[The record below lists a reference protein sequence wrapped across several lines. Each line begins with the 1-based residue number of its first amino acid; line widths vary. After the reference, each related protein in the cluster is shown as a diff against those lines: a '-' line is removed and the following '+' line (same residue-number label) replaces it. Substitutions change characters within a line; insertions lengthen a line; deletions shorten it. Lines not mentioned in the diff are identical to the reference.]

1 MRKADLL
8 RNHETFE
15 AALARYRVFAEK
27 VIQAQ
32 RVISTAAEKRDLAE
46 STLLRVCAQ
55 WERFVDEHIVDC
67 VNRDH
72 SKLREY
78 FSVAIPPN
86 PSWDLCHALIIGAKY
101 LDFRSIGDLINFTR
115 KILPDASNPFRKIA
129 DGERRM
135 IDETFKVRN
144 YLSHYSYASW
154 RALKKVYGEQYG
166 MKRFLEPG
174 AFLLADQGSRLLA
187 YIGAFQSASTAM
199 RT

>member
-1 MRKADLL
+1 MRKADL
-8 RNHETFE
+8 RHNHKTFE
-15 AALARYRVFAEK
+15 AALTRYRAFAEK
-27 VIQAQ
+27 VIQAK
-32 RVISTAAEKRDLAE
+32 RVIGTTAEKRDLAE

-101 LDFRSIGDLINFTR
+101 LDFRSIGELAGFTA
-115 KILPDASNPFRKIA
+115 KILPDASNPFKKIGKA
-129 DGERRM
+129 EHRM
-135 IDETFKVRN
+135 IDETFKMRN
-144 YLSHYSYASW
+144 YLSHYSQASR
-154 RALKKVYGEQYG
+154 RALEKVYGKQYG
-166 MKRFLEPG
+166 MKRFIEPG
-174 AFLLADQGSRLLA
+174 AFLLADQGSRLLT
-187 YIGAFQSASTAM
+187 YIDAFQRASTAM